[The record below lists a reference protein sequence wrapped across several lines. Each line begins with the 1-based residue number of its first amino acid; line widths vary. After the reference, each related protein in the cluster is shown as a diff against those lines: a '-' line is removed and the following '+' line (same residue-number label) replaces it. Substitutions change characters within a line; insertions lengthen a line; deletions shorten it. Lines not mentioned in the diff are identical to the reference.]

1 MRELL
6 RRHLGDDWESVQS
19 HAERWA
25 RVSSIPDEE
34 LWQVRNTLRAELV
47 ETVRRRSVRDRLDRG
62 EPIDYVEAAA
72 RTFDE
77 GVLTVGFA
85 RRVASYKRL
94 HLLTQSPERALG
106 LLGSDRPIQVVIA
119 GKAHPLDEDAKHFVQ
134 TIFAMKRAPGVGTRV
149 AFLED
154 YDMDLARTMVAGC
167 DVWVNM
173 PRPPNEASGTSGMK
187 AVLNGTLHLSVLDG
201 WWSEAFDGANGWGI
215 ESPESEDPFE
225 QDRRD
230 ADRLYS
236 ILESEAVP
244 DFYQRDPL
252 GLPRAWLQRIKRSLV
267 SLGPRFNSMRMLEDY
282 TARVY
287 SR

>member
-1 MRELL
+1 
-6 RRHLGDDWESVQS
+6 
-19 HAERWA
+19 
-25 RVSSIPDEE
+25 
-34 LWQVRNTLRAELV
+34 
-47 ETVRRRSVRDRLDRG
+47 
-62 EPIDYVEAAA
+62 
-72 RTFDE
+72 
-77 GVLTVGFA
+77 
-85 RRVASYKRL
+85 
-94 HLLTQSPERALG
+94 
-106 LLGSDRPIQVVIA
+106 
-119 GKAHPLDEDAKHFVQ
+119 
-134 TIFAMKRAPGVGTRV
+134 MKRAPGVGTRV

-154 YDMDLARTMVAGC
+154 YDIDLARTMVAGC

-187 AVLNGTLHLSVLDG
+187 AALNGTLHLSVLDG

-215 ESPESEDPFE
+215 ESPENEDPEE